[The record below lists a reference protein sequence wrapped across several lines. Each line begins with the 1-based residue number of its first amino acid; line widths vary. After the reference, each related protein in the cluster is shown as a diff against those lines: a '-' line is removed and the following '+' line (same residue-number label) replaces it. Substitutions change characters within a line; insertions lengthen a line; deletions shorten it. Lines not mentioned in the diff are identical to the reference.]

1 MIKPRKAPLAFAEF
15 VALMALMT
23 SVVALSIDAML
34 PALPMIAGDLGAV
47 SENDRQLVVS
57 TLFLG
62 MAVAMMVFGPL
73 SDSIGR
79 KAAILLGFA
88 IFILG
93 CLVSVFATTMTG
105 MLAGRLLQGIGA
117 AAPRVVTVALVRDLY
132 QGRPMARVMSLVMMV
147 FILVPVLAPA
157 LGQGIML
164 VAHWRAIFWVLLGLA
179 AGLSVW
185 LALRQPE
192 TLAAERRAPF
202 SLRHVGAAIRE
213 TVANRVALGY
223 TLTAGFAFGA
233 FVGYL
238 ASSQQI
244 LGELYGLGE
253 LFPLAFGSLAIAFGA
268 ASYVNARLVLRLGMR
283 PLSRAALHGLTLLS
297 LGFLPLVLW
306 QGGMPP
312 FWTLWLY
319 LAAGF
324 FCVGMLFANFNALA
338 LEPLGHIA
346 GVAAAV
352 VGAFSTLVALTLGT
366 LIGRA
371 YDGTILPLVGGFAL
385 LGIVSIATMAW
396 TERGRPALEAAAGPG
411 PAESP

>member
-1 MIKPRKAPLAFAEF
+1 MIKPRKQPPAFGEF
-15 VALMALMT
+15 VALMALM
-23 SVVALSIDAML
+23 SSAVALSIDAML
-34 PALPMIAGDLGAV
+34 PALPMIAADLGAAA
-47 SENDRQLVVS
+47 ENDRQLVVS

-62 MAVAMMVFGPL
+62 MALSMMVFGPL

-79 KAAILLGFA
+79 KTAILLGFA

-93 CLVSVFATTMTG
+93 CLVSVFATTMTA

-117 AAPRVVTVALVRDLY
+117 AGPRVVTVALIRDLY
-132 QGRPMARVMSLVMMV
+132 QGRPMARVMSLVIMV
-147 FILVPVLAPA
+147 FIMVPVLAPA

-164 VAHWRAIFWVLLGLA
+164 IADWRAIFWVLLGLA
-179 AGLSVW
+179 AALSLW
-185 LALRQPE
+185 LAWRQPE
-192 TLAAERRAPF
+192 TLPPARRAPF

-213 TVANRVALGY
+213 TVASRIALGY
-223 TLTAGFAFGA
+223 TVTAGLAFGA

-238 ASSQQI
+238 NSSQQI

-283 PLSRAALHGLTLLS
+283 PLSRAALQALTLLS
-297 LGFLPLVLW
+297 LGFLPLAWW
-306 QGGMPP
+306 QAGVPA
-312 FWTLWLY
+312 FWTVWLY
-319 LAAGF
+319 LAAAF
-324 FCVGMLFANFNALA
+324 FCLGALFANFNALA

-352 VGAFSTLVALTLGT
+352 VGSLSTLVALSLGT
-366 LIGRA
+366 VIGRV

-385 LGIVSIATMAW
+385 LGLVSLATMAW
-396 TERGRPALEAAAGPG
+396 TERARQTPEPVPG